1 MRFFITLCCALT
13 ILISCDKEG
22 ETFELDCSAVN
33 GFTESFIIEL
43 VDADGNNLIE
53 NGTYDSEHITV
64 LFNGKNI
71 GGVPINED
79 FNTIINFA
87 LQGEGT
93 VDYLV
98 LLNEQT
104 TDTLRLDLTINS
116 FFTCGEP
123 DYTVNSAS
131 YNGVLQELI
140 EGFAENSKIIVVK

>member
-13 ILISCDKEG
+13 ILISCDKED

-43 VDADGNNLIE
+43 VDSDGNNLIE
-53 NGTYDSEHITV
+53 NGTYASEDITV
-64 LFNGKNI
+64 LFNGANV

-98 LLNEQT
+98 LLDEQT
-104 TDTLRLDLTINS
+104 TDTLRLDLTIDS
-116 FFTCGEP
+116 FLTCGGP

-131 YNGVLQELI
+131 YNGEMQELI